1 MEKTYFQSS
10 LLKFLVLIIFLG
22 CFIGN
27 SQTTVYAENIV
38 GESNVDNSNLSIDS
52 NLLTKAEIRANSGL
66 VAGLGS
72 YSGFLELQFPSTL
85 PAFQT
90 TYTKIETE
98 DGLLTPLLGG
108 SLGGLLSDVVGVVLI
123 GNQEFNVQLKNGSTV
138 VSEEDSGTV
147 NSFSTD
153 EVKVVMDKN
162 EEYFIAASP
171 SMPYNRI
178 RITNRTGGSLL
189 GLSST
194 KRLGFYD
201 SFYVDTTNDCIGAEY
216 TSFFGS
222 GLTLDL
228 LGLGGAGVDNP
239 HLAIDDDLDT
249 YSNIGLGVIGVA
261 ASIGQTFYLNR
272 PSVAGEVFYLKVGVD
287 PDLVQVG
294 LLSNIQLSA
303 KNGSS
308 ADVDN
313 LSLSSLLDVDLLG
326 LLGANG
332 TVDIPFTPSS
342 SIDRISLELSSL
354 LNVSVSQGIQVYG
367 VYNAPMLP
375 VLDAGTENAATCPGT
390 SASLIATVQNPS
402 EEELRWYDAA
412 EDGNLLVT
420 LSSGE
425 AYVTP
430 NLTETTT
437 YYVAAKNTNCPYE
450 SPRVAVR
457 VTVID
462 PPTADDIDVALNTT
476 CNAGEMQFVPSSSI
490 SGDFNWYL
498 DANGTNQITD
508 GLVSNGITYTVV
520 GDGSLIIG
528 GLTDSNVGYSVYAS
542 LEESMA
548 SCANVAGDLKEVEV
562 TLEDN
567 ELNALITL
575 NVLDSILD
583 LIDVTDGIVSPS
595 LSEMITVC
603 AGSSIDLSA
612 SIGDSEN
619 NEIRLYDA
627 AIGGNLLATLDSG
640 EIFDTGSLAASTT
653 YYLAV
658 GREGCSLESSRVAIN
673 VNVVLSITA
682 DDIDVTGAEDSVCSS
697 GDVVLIPSSD
707 INGDFHWYLDGDA
720 LNEITDGLTIGDVT
734 YNISESGI
742 LSVSGLAGGTSN
754 NFYAAI
760 ETEGGTCVNAPGDLK
775 DVVVSVVDSSLDALI
790 NLDTSLTI
798 ENLVDINNGDTVVT
812 LEGSVSGDANEG
824 DTVAIQVN
832 GQEYTGVLDSNLDF
846 AIDVDGLDILQD
858 VDSII
863 EITLN
868 GGICTI
874 TDLIPLPI
882 PELPTDVVDYV
893 FCALDDPTVADL
905 ELLVDNGVFF
915 DALVGG
921 SLLDVNA
928 SLVDGGSYF
937 LGLLNIPI
945 DILARVQINVDI
957 IDVPMATTDSD
968 FQSFCSDTDPVV
980 GDIQVNEANVVF
992 YDSAT
997 GGNILDPGVALTS
1010 GDYYVAQTMSSCES
1024 EDRLLIT
1031 VEVLDGEPATLA
1043 GQIENACVDR
1053 SYTYNT
1059 DEGKTDYVW
1068 TVIGGTVIDGGQST
1082 DDFVSVVWTSME
1094 EASVAVS
1101 YSDAAACEAS
1111 KENLLE
1117 VEVVRCG
1124 EILGEDFCLL
1134 VFNVFSPNGD
1144 GFNDYFEI
1152 QCIDNFIDNTVTIY
1166 NRNGNKVFETANYQ
1180 NNWDGIANV
1189 GGVLN
1194 KGDHLPSGTYYYV
1207 IHLPELDRDVVG
1219 WLQLAR

>member
-1 MEKTYFQSS
+1 MEKTYFQSFLS
-10 LLKFLVLIIFLG
+10 KLLVLVIFLG

-27 SQTTVYAENIV
+27 SQTIIYAESIA
-38 GESNVDNSNLSIDS
+38 GENNVDNSSLSIDS
-52 NLLTKAEIRANSGL
+52 DLITKAEIRANSGL

-72 YSGFLELQFPSTL
+72 YSGYIELQFPSTL

-108 SLGGLLSDVVGVVLI
+108 NLGGLLSDVVGVVLI

-138 VSEEDSGTV
+138 VSEEDSGV
-147 NSFSTD
+147 ANPFSTD
-153 EVKVVMDKN
+153 EIKVVIDKN
-162 EEYFIAASP
+162 EQYFIAASP
-171 SMPYNRI
+171 SLPYNRI
-178 RITNRTGGSLL
+178 RLTNRTGGSLL
-189 GLSST
+189 GLGTT
-194 KRLGFYD
+194 KRLGVFD
-201 SFYVDTTNDCIGAEY
+201 SFYTDATNECVGAEY

-239 HLAIDDDLDT
+239 HLAIDDDLGT

-313 LSLSSLLDVDLLG
+313 LSLSSLLDLDLLG
-326 LLGANG
+326 LLGENG
-332 TVDIPFTPSS
+332 TVDIPYTPSS

-354 LNVSVSQGIQVYG
+354 LNVSINQGIQVYG
-367 VYNAPMLP
+367 VYSAPMLP
-375 VLDAGTENAATCPGT
+375 TIDAGSEDVSVCSDT
-390 SASLIATVQNPS
+390 STSLIATVQNPS
-402 EEELRWYDAA
+402 EEELRWYDAP
-412 EDGNLLVT
+412 EDGNLLAT
-420 LSSGE
+420 LTSGD

-437 YYVAAKNTNCPYE
+437 YYVAAKNVNCAYE
-450 SPRVAVR
+450 SPRVAVT

-462 PPTADDIDVALNTT
+462 TPTADDIDVALRAT
-476 CNAGEMQFVPSSSI
+476 CNVGELKLVPSSDIAGS
-490 SGDFNWYL
+490 FNWYL
-498 DANGTNQITD
+498 DSDGTNQITD
-508 GLVSNGITYTVV
+508 GMVSSGITYTIES
-520 GDGSLIIG
+520 DDTLTIN
-528 GLTDSNVGYSVYAS
+528 GLTDSNIGYSVYAS
-542 LEESMA
+542 LVEDTT
-548 SCANVAGDLKEVEV
+548 SCTNEAGNLKE
-562 TLEDN
+562 
-567 ELNALITL
+567 
-575 NVLDSILD
+575 
-583 LIDVTDGIVSPS
+583 
-595 LSEMITVC
+595 
-603 AGSSIDLSA
+603 
-612 SIGDSEN
+612 
-619 NEIRLYDA
+619 
-627 AIGGNLLATLDSG
+627 
-640 EIFDTGSLAASTT
+640 
-653 YYLAV
+653 
-658 GREGCSLESSRVAIN
+658 
-673 VNVVLSITA
+673 
-682 DDIDVTGAEDSVCSS
+682 
-697 GDVVLIPSSD
+697 
-707 INGDFHWYLDGDA
+707 
-720 LNEITDGLTIGDVT
+720 
-734 YNISESGI
+734 
-742 LSVSGLAGGTSN
+742 
-754 NFYAAI
+754 
-760 ETEGGTCVNAPGDLK
+760 
-775 DVVVSVVDSSLDALI
+775 VVVSVTDSSLEVDI
-790 NLDTSLTI
+790 NLDTALTI
-798 ENLVDINNGDTVVT
+798 DDLISISDGGSLIS
-812 LEGSVSGDANEG
+812 LEGSASGGANEG
-824 DTVAIQVN
+824 DTVTISID
-832 GQEYTGVLDSNLDF
+832 GQQFLGVLDSNLEF
-846 AIDVDGLDILQD
+846 SIDVDALDLLEDI
-858 VDSII
+858 DSTV
-863 EITLN
+863 EITLKE
-868 GGICTI
+868 GLCAT
-874 TDLIPLPI
+874 TDLIPISI
-882 PELPTDVVDYV
+882 PELTTDIVDYV
-893 FCALDDPTVADL
+893 FCAADNATVADL

-921 SLLDVNA
+921 NLLDVNA

-937 LGLLNIPI
+937 LGLLNIPV
-945 DILARVQINVDI
+945 DVLARIQINVDI
-957 IDVPMATTDSD
+957 IDVPMATTNSD
-968 FQSFCSDTDPVV
+968 FQSFCSDTDPII
-980 GDIQVNEANVVF
+980 GDIQVNETNVVF

-997 GGNILDPGVALTS
+997 GGNILDPDEDLTS
-1010 GDYYVAQTMSSCES
+1010 GDYYVARTMSSCES
-1024 EDRLLIT
+1024 ERLQIT
-1031 VEVLDGEPATLA
+1031 VEVLDGEPASLV
-1043 GQIENACVDR
+1043 GQIENACLDR

-1068 TVIGGTVIDGGQST
+1068 TVIGGTIIDGGQST
-1082 DDFVSVVWTSME
+1082 DDFVSVIWTSME

-1152 QCIDNFIDNTVTIY
+1152 QCIENFIDNTVTVY
-1166 NRNGNKVFETANYQ
+1166 NRNGNKVFEAVNYQ